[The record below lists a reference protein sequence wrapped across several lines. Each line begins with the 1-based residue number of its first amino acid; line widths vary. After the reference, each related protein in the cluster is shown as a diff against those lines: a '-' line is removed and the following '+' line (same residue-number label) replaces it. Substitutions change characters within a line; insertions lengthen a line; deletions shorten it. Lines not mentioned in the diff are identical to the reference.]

1 MENKIKA
8 SFIGILPNMSP
19 EETWETLEKVA
30 KIGYRATENA
40 FRYCH
45 LPGASFEDNLK
56 HLNDIGLEA
65 VDVGIHNG
73 EALRKTG
80 AAELIK
86 NVHRLGVD
94 KAVMFHGAAYY
105 RKGGK
110 VVTYDEVMDEIEFL
124 QETALACK
132 KEGVKLAYHNHDHE
146 FTTYFAG
153 MTVHDMLLAYAPDLY
168 MELDVGWVTYAGLDP
183 VKTIERLG
191 SRIAL
196 MHFKDFLPGGPVKHT
211 VPMLDPE
218 LIKTYDM
225 PNFCSLGSGVLP
237 VHDCLKACLD
247 IGIDV
252 VNVEQDFAHVL
263 SPMEILTADYLV
275 MKESGLV
282 Y

>member
-1 MENKIKA
+1 MEKKIKA
-8 SFIGILPNMSP
+8 SFIGILPAMSP
-19 EETWETLEKVA
+19 RETWEALEKA
-30 KIGYRATENA
+30 AQIGYRATENA
-40 FRYCH
+40 FRYCQME
-45 LPGASFEDNLK
+45 GASFEDNLK
-56 HLNDIGLEA
+56 HLKEIGLEP

-73 EALRKTG
+73 EALRKAG
-80 AAELIK
+80 AETVCENA
-86 NVHRLGVD
+86 HRLGVD

-110 VVTYDEVMDEIEFL
+110 IVTYDEVMDEIEFL

-132 KEGVKLAYHNHDHE
+132 KEGVTLCYHNHDHE
-146 FTTYFAG
+146 FTTYFQG
-153 MTVHDMLLAYAPDLY
+153 MTVHDMLLAYAPDLQ
-168 MELDVGWVTYAGLDP
+168 MELDVGWVSYAGLDP
-183 VKTIERLG
+183 VKTIRRLKERI
-191 SRIAL
+191 SL

-218 LIKTYDM
+218 LKKTYDM

-237 VHDCLKACLD
+237 VHECLKACLE

-252 VNVEQDFAHVL
+252 VNVEQDFEHVL
-263 SPMEILTADYLV
+263 TPLEILTADYLV